1 MLIALLVAA
10 GCHRDAGQTLPWR
23 PAPASKPAPAVK
35 KGPTAE
41 EQTSGMVAASSPA
54 ASPVPLG
61 LKFDLQSRPAV
72 GQALAIDIA
81 LLPRLSAS
89 AGTLQVNDS
98 PGLDLGAAA
107 TEVDIPAV
115 EPDQVYRT
123 RITVTP
129 NREGVLLLSL
139 SVTVKH
145 DEISESRAF
154 SLPIIVQ
161 SAAEM
166 AAAKH

>member
-1 MLIALLVAA
+1 MLIALVMAV
-10 GCHRDAGQTLPWR
+10 GCHREAGQTLPWR

-41 EQTSGMVAASSPA
+41 EQTAGMVAASSRA
-54 ASPVPLG
+54 ASPVPLA

-72 GQALAIDIA
+72 GHALAIDIA
-81 LLPRLSAS
+81 LLPRLAAS
-89 AGTLQVNDS
+89 AGTLQINQS
-98 PGLDLGAAA
+98 AGLDLGAGAS
-107 TEVDIPAV
+107 EIDIPAI

-123 RITVTP
+123 RIVVAP
-129 NREGVLLLSL
+129 NREGVLFLAL